1 MTAVPLSFIPLIIL
15 CSRAHFPA
23 DNCRPGFQPVTRA
36 LWRTSKVLFPFIAD
50 CLYSIIQPRTLSS
63 GKQAPSIPICTLCI
77 RVKFGFSGKK

>member
-36 LWRTSKVLFPFIAD
+36 LWRVSSVLFPFIAD
-50 CLYSIIQPRTLSS
+50 YIYSTILPRTLSS
-63 GKQAPSIPICTLCI
+63 SKPGP
-77 RVKFGFSGKK
+77 